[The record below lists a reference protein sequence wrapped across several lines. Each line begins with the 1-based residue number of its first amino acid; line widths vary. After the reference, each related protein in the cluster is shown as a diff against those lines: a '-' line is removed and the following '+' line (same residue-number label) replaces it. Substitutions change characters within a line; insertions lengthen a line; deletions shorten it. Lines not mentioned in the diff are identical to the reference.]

1 MTETGPL
8 VTQTPFDDPLE
19 RKVTTVGKVYPHT
32 EMKIVDFKGN
42 IVPVNTPG
50 EICIRGYSV
59 MMGYWGEEE
68 EEETEDVI
76 EPSRW
81 FHSGDL
87 GTIDERGYVRIVGR
101 LKDVIM
107 RGGENVYPAEI
118 EYFLHTHPKIQD
130 AQIISV
136 PEERLG
142 EEVCAWIKLLILR
155 FLGISNSLMIIQ

>member
-1 MTETGPL
+1 
-8 VTQTPFDDPLE
+8 
-19 RKVTTVGKVYPHT
+19 
-32 EMKIVDFKGN
+32 MKIVDFKGN

-68 EEETEDVI
+68 ETEDVI

-87 GTIDERGYVRIVGR
+87 GTMDERGYVRIVGR

-136 PEERLG
+136 PDERLG
-142 EEVCAWIKLLILR
+142 EEVWAWIK
-155 FLGISNSLMIIQ
+155 

>member
-1 MTETGPL
+1 
-8 VTQTPFDDPLE
+8 
-19 RKVTTVGKVYPHT
+19 
-32 EMKIVDFKGN
+32 MKIVDFKGN
-42 IVPVNTPG
+42 IVPINTPG

-59 MMGYWGEEE
+59 MMGYWGE

-136 PEERLG
+136 PDERLG
-142 EEVCAWIKLLILR
+142 EEVCAWIRLR
-155 FLGISNSLMIIQ
+155 AGETMSAGEVKDFCKDQIAYFKIPRYIKFVDDYPMTASGKVK